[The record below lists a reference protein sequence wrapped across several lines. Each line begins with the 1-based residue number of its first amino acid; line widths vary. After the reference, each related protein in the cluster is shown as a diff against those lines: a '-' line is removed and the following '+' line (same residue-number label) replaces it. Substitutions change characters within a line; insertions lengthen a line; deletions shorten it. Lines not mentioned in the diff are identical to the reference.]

1 VVGRRPPAA
10 GATPPLE
17 RILAPFRDFFGA
29 EVAGGI
35 VLLAAT
41 LVALGW
47 ANSPWAASYGALWQ
61 TPLAVGTEAV
71 GLRKPLQLWIN
82 DGLMAIF
89 FFVVGL
95 EIKREVLHGELASP
109 RRALLPVLAALGG
122 AVFPALIYLA
132 FNLGTDAARG
142 WGIAMATDIAFAL
155 GLLAILGSRVP
166 TALKVFVTALAIVD
180 DILAVLVIGLFYTA
194 NLDLRWLAVAAA
206 ALGLLGLANR
216 LGVARLDVYAVLA
229 VGLWLAVLQSGIHAT
244 LAGVMAAMTVPA
256 RARRTPD
263 EALATVAA
271 VLPRPGSDAAAPAP
285 AGDPDP
291 EEALRRV
298 RAAAEAADAPLERL
312 EHTLHPW
319 TAFAIVPLFALAN
332 AGVTIGDHLAATVAS
347 PVAYGIVAG
356 LVVGKQVGILG
367 ATWLA
372 VRSGLASLPSGV
384 SWLHVWGGS
393 WAAGIGFTMSLFI
406 AELAFPGQVRLEVA
420 KLGILA
426 ASVTAATGGAVVLG
440 LAGRRRRAGGPS

>member
-1 VVGRRPPAA
+1 
-10 GATPPLE
+10 
-17 RILAPFRDFFGA
+17 
-29 EVAGGI
+29 
-35 VLLAAT
+35 
-41 LVALGW
+41 
-47 ANSPWAASYGALWQ
+47 
-61 TPLAVGTEAV
+61 
-71 GLRKPLQLWIN
+71 
-82 DGLMAIF
+82 
-89 FFVVGL
+89 
-95 EIKREVLHGELASP
+95 
-109 RRALLPVLAALGG
+109 
-122 AVFPALIYLA
+122 
-132 FNLGTDAARG
+132 
-142 WGIAMATDIAFAL
+142 
-155 GLLAILGSRVP
+155 
-166 TALKVFVTALAIVD
+166 LKVFVTALAIVD

-244 LAGVMAAMTVPA
+244 LAGVMAAMTIPA

-356 LVVGKQVGILG
+356 LVVGKQVGILS

-440 LAGRRRRAGGPS
+440 LGGRRRRTGGPS